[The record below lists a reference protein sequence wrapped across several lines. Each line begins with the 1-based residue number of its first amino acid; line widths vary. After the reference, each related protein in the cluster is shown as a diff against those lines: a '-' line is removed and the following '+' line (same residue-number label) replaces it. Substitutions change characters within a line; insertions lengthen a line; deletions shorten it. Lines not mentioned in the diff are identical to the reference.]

1 MGLPGGASARV
12 SLSSES
18 DPAKSSARRSTGTK
32 PPESGEKSSRSSAPS
47 RSGSSGTWVI
57 CVSDGGYP
65 ASLEPHKVYRL
76 LRAPAGTPESLVRVV
91 DESGE
96 DYLYPRSL
104 FLPLVLPAQVRRVLE
119 HRSADS

>member
-1 MGLPGGASARV
+1 MN
-12 SLSSES
+12 
-18 DPAKSSARRSTGTK
+18 RS
-32 PPESGEKSSRSSAPS
+32 
-47 RSGSSGTWVI
+47 V
-57 CVSDGGYP
+57 CVANGGYA

-104 FLPLVLPAQVRRVLE
+104 FLPLVLPARMRRILE